1 MDVLA
6 TVRALPAVRGQR
18 LAAWLERFLVADLAQ
33 LDNWVGKFTEV
44 MTAKA
49 VAILRKRGVVE
60 EVEADRHKFDRLLTI
75 AQRLPA
81 YKPEIAVAIPPATHS
96 TNHPLIGRALRFEH
110 GEYEVKNRAFF
121 ARLTVAPQGTEVVY
135 YEADE
140 EYYDVLLIAGEA
152 RPEAIPAP
160 VFVGIVDLPNENFRE
175 HIAEVLEGWFSLS
188 HGTRDEWERMPDS
201 ADEDEFVEM
210 D

>member
-1 MDVLA
+1 MDILA

-18 LAAWLERFLVADLAQ
+18 LSAWLERFLVADPAQ

-49 VAILRKRGVVE
+49 VAILRKRGVLE
-60 EVEADRHKFDRLLTI
+60 EAEADRRKFDRLLTI

-81 YKPEIAVAIPPATHS
+81 YKPEVVMAASPATPT
-96 TNHPLIGRALRFEH
+96 TNPLIGRTLRFDS
-110 GEYEVKNRAFF
+110 GEYESKNRAFF

-135 YEADE
+135 YEAGE

-152 RPEAIPAP
+152 RLEAIPAP
-160 VFVGIVDLPNENFRE
+160 VFAGVADLPNENFRE
-175 HIAEVLEGWFSLS
+175 HIAEFLEGWFTLS
-188 HGTRDEWERMPDS
+188 HRTRDEWERMPDS
-201 ADEDEFVEM
+201 TDEDEFVEM